1 MSAHT
6 PGALTPHGE
15 KVQRVINL
23 LLASS
28 CFGRDV
34 CGALPCA
41 CAETLVQ
48 HFEINA
54 DLLAALEAIL
64 TADNAPLVLSDSHSV
79 ALLDAARAAI
89 AKATTAMTKYEAR
102 EIARAAIEKV
112 KSW

>member
-28 CFGRDV
+28 CFGRAATDSARGGSDV
-34 CGALPCA
+34 CGAPPCA

-54 DLLAALEAIL
+54 DLLAALQAM
-64 TADNAPLVLSDSHSV
+64 V
-79 ALLDAARAAI
+79 AAGSPSPYATPGFDARTEVARAAI
-89 AKATTAMTKYEAR
+89 AKATGAT
-102 EIARAAIEKV
+102 
-112 KSW
+112 